1 MRASEGMHDN
11 CVPVTVCM
19 MIIKSVNELL
29 YLTVGTSVPH
39 TALTSPPRAASL
51 ARAEVVLAKVTWLH
65 VAGHLACWYRCHAMT
80 VRHCPIAGVFAL
92 HLPHAHSSCIS
103 TCWMSAVFD
112 STSSLLEEDLP
123 LAVAACK
130 AIEM

>member
-1 MRASEGMHDN
+1 
-11 CVPVTVCM
+11 
-19 MIIKSVNELL
+19 MIINSVNELL

-80 VRHCPIAGVFAL
+80 VRHCPAAGVIAL
-92 HLPHAHSSCIS
+92 HLPHAHSSCRS
-103 TCWMSAVFD
+103 TCLMSADVTAHQACLVLD
-112 STSSLLEEDLP
+112 EDLP
-123 LAVAACK
+123 LAAAACK